1 MSMSRICSSG
11 QVHFFLKIEE
21 ISNWDIPA
29 NEAKGINNLSML
41 LQQRTDCDTV
51 SARVSTPSLMSY
63 GVMLTVGLDVFGTLL
78 GV

>member
-1 MSMSRICSSG
+1 M
-11 QVHFFLKIEE
+11 HFFLKTE
-21 ISNWDIPA
+21 ILSNWDIPA
-29 NEAKGINNLSML
+29 NEAKGINNLSIL